1 MNDPHLG
8 FRGQHP
14 IPRHA
19 INACPTSIGTYAALH
34 LDSVGKILNHFLFLT
49 VIIDVFLFLSSFAV
63 SYLPN
68 HMGPN
73 TVLCSFLLAAVPVT
87 SLLIVNNSRISAL
100 SVLAPTE
107 FMIGVAT
114 GLTIGAAVL
123 SFILSSSY
131 KTVRHCSELHNTE
144 QATTHNNHSG
154 NHSAA
159 SDAIEY
165 DPVFT
170 TACSNT
176 TSMTGIY
183 FWAGLSAWLNVV
195 TAMLLVTGRHE
206 LSEHFQHYETIGG
219 ANDGGNNYNDNNPHM
234 SGSGSHDFEETF
246 RRQQQEILGASQAA
260 AIQNRAA
267 SMFVGDYSSIPEVR
281 THTTSQNHPANSSL
295 STVTL
300 ASSQQGQAQP
310 LNSSSNNNSNKQ
322 KKDPQVLAV

>member
-1 MNDPHLG
+1 MHDPHTG

-34 LDSVGKILNHFLFLT
+34 LDSVGKILNHLLFLT
-49 VIIDVFLFLSSFAV
+49 VIIEVFLFLSSFSV

-131 KTVRHCSELHNTE
+131 KTVRGHCSE
-144 QATTHNNHSG
+144 ATTTNHGNSTASG
-154 NHSAA
+154 ATEHDPDFAA
-159 SDAIEY
+159 G
-165 DPVFT
+165 
-170 TACSNT
+170 CSNT

-195 TAMLLVTGRHE
+195 TAMLFVTGRHE
-206 LSEHFQHYETIGG
+206 LSEHYQHYENIGG
-219 ANDGGNNYNDNNPHM
+219 GNYNNDNNNPHM
-234 SGSGSHDFEETF
+234 SVSGSSQHHDFEETF

-281 THTTSQNHPANSSL
+281 TTGTGDPANSSL
-295 STVTL
+295 LTVTL
-300 ASSQQGQAQP
+300 ASSQAQAQP
-310 LNSSSNNNSNKQ
+310 LNNNNNGNNK
-322 KKDPQVLAV
+322 KKKKEPQVLAV